1 MSVTLTPP
9 HVPTS
14 HVGDSDPGTRHEGLG
29 PPSPSALLVE
39 ARCSWRLRQP
49 ARRYRLPLSTDIAYS
64 SPAASSPKAERPATL
79 NGSSRMLRALPPETF
94 RLQTFPEQ

>member
-1 MSVTLTPP
+1 MPLTPRR
-9 HVPTS
+9 VPTS
-14 HVGDSDPGTRHEGLG
+14 HVDDSDPGTRHEGLG
-29 PPSPSALLVE
+29 PPSPRALLVE
-39 ARCSWRLRQP
+39 ARCGCRSDQP

-64 SPAASSPKAERPATL
+64 SPAASSPNPERPATL